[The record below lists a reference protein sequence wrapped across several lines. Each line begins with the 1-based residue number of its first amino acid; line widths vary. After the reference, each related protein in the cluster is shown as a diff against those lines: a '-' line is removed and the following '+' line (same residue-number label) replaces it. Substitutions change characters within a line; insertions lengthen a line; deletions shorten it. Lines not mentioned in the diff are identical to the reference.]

1 MLVKKRHPLSTKDLK
16 ALLDE
21 AARVAPTVA
30 NHIDK
35 KKAIELLELESGERL
50 FYQNGKPLLI
60 EHDSKIMPSLAMPQ
74 QLLDALPK
82 VVVDMGAVPFV
93 VNGAAIMAPGI
104 RSVSEGTKV
113 GDVVLV
119 VDEKHSKGLAIGIL
133 LMEREDILGKKKG
146 KAVKNVHHV
155 GDEIWVSTKA
165 CGA

>member
-1 MLVKKRHPLSTKDLK
+1 MLIKKRHPLSTKDLK

-21 AARVAPTVA
+21 AARVAPTIA

-60 EHDSKIMPSLAMPQ
+60 EHSGKIMPSLAMPQ
-74 QLLDALPK
+74 ELLDALPK
-82 VVVDMGAVPFV
+82 VVVDMGAVRFV
-93 VNGAAIMAPGI
+93 VNGATIMAPGI
-104 RSVSEGTKV
+104 RSVQEGVKI

-119 VDEKHSKGLAIGIL
+119 VDEKYSKGLAIGVL
-133 LMEREDILGKKKG
+133 LMERAEILGNKKG

-155 GDEIWVSTKA
+155 GDEVWNSTKA